1 MLEWT
6 RGGFALLYIWEI
18 SFFEDRVS
26 VDHSHI
32 TTIMPNDTFL
42 SQYHI
47 GSNRI
52 WEDQVSFRQMIL
64 RQRYFTATC
73 TLVSAISIKR
83 RYERIKSSWNRYMY
97 LENRHVRIQKPENV
111 WKCQT
116 QIILLI
122 VMYENH
128 FHYNG
133 QINGGQIQFTYNHWA
148 CPPEVPQRVLHT
160 QHFNKN
166 ISKHSSWYIPK
177 SPVPLLIRL
186 QRLRRK
192 AFAHSFS
199 RSESKLMHQSYFQ
212 EEMDHDWNRMWKVL
226 P

>member
-1 MLEWT
+1 MTLFLASITLDRTE
-6 RGGFALLYIWEI
+6 
-18 SFFEDRVS
+18 FEK
-26 VDHSHI
+26 I
-32 TTIMPNDTFL
+32 KL
-42 SQYHI
+42 S
-47 GSNRI
+47 
-52 WEDQVSFRQMIL
+52 VSFRQMIL

-192 AFAHSFS
+192 AFAHSFR
-199 RSESKLMHQSYFQ
+199 RSEAKYLHQSYFK
-212 EEMDHDWNRMWKVL
+212 EEMDYDWNRM
-226 P
+226 